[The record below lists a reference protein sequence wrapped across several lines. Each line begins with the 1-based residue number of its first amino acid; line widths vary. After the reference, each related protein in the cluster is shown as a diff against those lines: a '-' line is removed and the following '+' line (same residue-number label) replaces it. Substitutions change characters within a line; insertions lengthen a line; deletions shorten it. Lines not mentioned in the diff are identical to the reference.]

1 MKWLSICVME
11 KMTRGRTEKS
21 TTGGNSE
28 KRLTQRKQDTT
39 NKNKYEQLL
48 GTVLLKI
55 LHFLS
60 ELKMLKRTR
69 G

>member
-1 MKWLSICVME
+1 MAIYLCDGKDE
-11 KMTRGRTEKS
+11 KRENWEINNWRKQ
-21 TTGGNSE
+21 SE
-28 KRLTQRKQDTT
+28 KRLAQRKQDTT

-60 ELKMLKRTR
+60 EFKMLKRTR